1 MPSTYITRTPSS
13 TGNQKTFTLSFWW
26 KTTPDGQDKCLF
38 SSGLNSSN
46 YFMVRTTGAETL
58 QILTKDT
65 GTK

>member
-38 SSGLNSSN
+38 SSGL
-46 YFMVRTTGAETL
+46 ETNMA
-58 QILTKDT
+58 Q
-65 GTK
+65 G